1 VRRLSVLLLGA
12 TLAVTAC
19 SDDDDL
25 TQPSSSSS
33 SAPALESTYAVLTDD
48 AWTLQEAVDPPADA
62 PIASIERPPLEWYA
76 EYVQSSTSES
86 AMVRLSGHQ
95 ASFDDTRSALEDLG
109 FTLDDLSMQHWRGAG
124 GSAPADPASPTI
136 VVLANGSTTL
146 TALSHELDLDRLTAI
161 AETIEGVDQ
170 STWVAA
176 GGEIQ

>member
-1 VRRLSVLLLGA
+1 MRPLSVLLLGA

-19 SDDDDL
+19 SDDDL

-86 AMVRLSGHQ
+86 VMVRLSGHQ
-95 ASFDDTRSALEDLG
+95 ATFDDTRSALEDLG

-124 GSAPADPASPTI
+124 GSADPASPTI

-146 TALSHELDLDRLTAI
+146 TALSYELDLDRLTAI

-176 GGEIQ
+176 GGDIQ